1 MEASRRKLQTAAFA
15 RPFAA
20 PAHRFSG
27 RRDWL
32 NGGERK
38 NLVKAASLSA
48 QSVRGAFA
56 IVKAM
61 GREDL
66 GIIKKRRI
74 CSEKFSGELK
84 GIFRDKAPRK
94 NYLRANFHG
103 LAYNFY
109 GHIRQFFRSYKIVG
123 PLKREKRKSLRSSSF
138 CCCKCMIFLRFR
150 QKPPS
155 CARDCQSMWRRVLS
169 SPQSRSIRRATF
181 PP

>member
-1 MEASRRKLQTAAFA
+1 MQKLWTMHRCKFIKNFTPPQISTEFYKTLTIFLCHTSMEASRRKLQAAAFA
-15 RPFAA
+15 CPLAA

-27 RRDWL
+27 GRDWL

-74 CSEKFSGELK
+74 CSVQIPMKSK
-84 GIFRDKAPRK
+84 KIFAIKHLVK
-94 NYLRANFHG
+94 IISEQIFTG
-103 LAYNFY
+103 LL
-109 GHIRQFFRSYKIVG
+109 I
-123 PLKREKRKSLRSSSF
+123 
-138 CCCKCMIFLRFR
+138 IFT
-150 QKPPS
+150 
-155 CARDCQSMWRRVLS
+155 V
-169 SPQSRSIRRATF
+169 I
-181 PP
+181 

>member
-61 GREDL
+61 RREDL
-66 GIIKKRRI
+66 GISKERES
-74 CSEKFSGELK
+74 CSEKISTKNKE
-84 GIFRDKAPRK
+84 IFAIKHLVK
-94 NYLRANFHG
+94 IISEQIFTG
-103 LAYNFY
+103 LL
-109 GHIRQFFRSYKIVG
+109 I
-123 PLKREKRKSLRSSSF
+123 
-138 CCCKCMIFLRFR
+138 IFT
-150 QKPPS
+150 
-155 CARDCQSMWRRVLS
+155 V
-169 SPQSRSIRRATF
+169 I
-181 PP
+181 